1 MGLHDLV
8 IGNVHYD
15 VEFRTNDKKP
25 YPYWE
30 MYRTKNIKKIYI
42 YNVSTIKDI
51 NETKEEAWRY
61 FKNEQKQTNAGS
73 EILQR

>member
-8 IGNVHYD
+8 IDGTYYD

-30 MYRTKNIKKIYI
+30 MYRAPEIKGKEAEIKKIFI
-42 YNVSTIKDI
+42 YNLNTIRDI
-51 NETKEEAWRY
+51 NEQKEEIKAY
-61 FKNEQKQTNAGS
+61 FKNEKRIG
-73 EILQR
+73 